1 MYEKVLNYIVN
12 EKRLAF
18 KKLEDVLLSYENGVI
33 DGNDY
38 DFEVKFTTRTLQVYK
53 DLILDR
59 FGKDLTSEQYLDI
72 INLFQS
78 YFVQIT
84 IVYVLREE
92 KMA

>member
-1 MYEKVLNYIVN
+1 MYEKVLSYIVN
-12 EKRLAF
+12 EKKLAF
-18 KKLEDVLLSYENGVI
+18 NKLEDVLLSYENGVI
-33 DGNDY
+33 GKDDY
-38 DFEVKFTTRTLQVYK
+38 DFEVKFITRTLQVYK

-84 IVYVLREE
+84 IVYVLKEE